1 MTSIGK
7 QITEKLLENL
17 DQDTIINYVVNNYS
31 HEVID
36 ELQDDIH
43 DMYVDQANW
52 WEDTDCPT

>member
-43 DMYVDQANW
+43 DMQIESANSW
-52 WEDTDCPT
+52 YDLD

>member
-1 MTSIGK
+1 MTNIGK

-17 DQDTIINYVVNNYS
+17 DQDTVINYVVNNYS

-43 DMYVDQANW
+43 DMYVDQANC
-52 WEDTDCPT
+52 WEDND

>member
-17 DQDTIINYVVNNYS
+17 DQGTVINYGVNNYS

-43 DMYVDQANW
+43 DMYVDEANSW
-52 WEDTDCPT
+52 YDLD